1 MAKRSGI
8 KVMLSLISLI
18 KPLIGLMFL
27 AVLMGVIGN
36 LSATFISVL
45 GSFLIVNVLGYP
57 TFFNFNLLISLL
69 LICALAR
76 GVLRYCEQYC
86 NHFIAFKLL
95 ALIRHQVF
103 KALRKL
109 AFAKLEVKDKG
120 DLLALITSD
129 IELLEVFY
137 AHTISPILIA
147 FIFSLVM
154 LIFIGYYH
162 WLLAIWA
169 LFAYVIVGILVPLLM
184 SKFSKDLGL
193 KIRNLAGNLSSYVLD
208 NLRGISEVLQYHQNK
223 NRLSGM
229 DQKTV
234 ELLEHEERMK
244 VVIGVNQGLIQGL
257 IWFFDLGMLV
267 ISAHLYWFGLIGF
280 NVVIIVTIALMS
292 SFGPVVALA
301 NLGTT
306 LQNTLAAGNRVL
318 DILEEKPVIE
328 EVTIGQQVDFTGVTI
343 KNVNFA
349 YDQELI
355 LRDINLEIKPQTIL
369 GLIGSSGSGKS
380 TLLRLL
386 MRYYDVN
393 QGEIIY
399 GETNIKNIQTTNLRN
414 MISFMTQET
423 HLFND
428 SIKNN
433 LLIAK
438 LDANDQQLIG
448 VCKQVAIHD
457 FIMSLPNGYDTLIGE
472 LGDKL
477 SGGQRQ
483 RFGLARAL
491 LHNSDLLLLD
501 EPTSNLDSLNEAL
514 ILKSLVE
521 TRENKTIILVSH
533 RKSTLRIVDD
543 LYYID
548 NGRLS

>member
-76 GVLRYCEQYC
+76 GILRYCEQYC

-483 RFGLARAL
+483 RLGLARAL